1 LLQSGPA
8 FGKSQFLALW
18 SDTWHEFMRTNN
30 WYVVLEPLLEPVELS
45 IISVTTAYPQIG
57 KAEDLIIGMRVARL
71 YLRII

>member
-1 LLQSGPA
+1 
-8 FGKSQFLALW
+8 
-18 SDTWHEFMRTNN
+18 MRTNN

-57 KAEDLIIGMRVARL
+57 KAEDLIIGMRLARL